1 MIAYDLDKAPE
12 FSNEEIFNAIKLTIQ
27 GKISHNV
34 DDNFNIFLVI
44 GELLR
49 HITDSNLLDST
60 LTLLR
65 ESGFIS
71 KIRLKSRYKSF
82 LIFEG
87 ANYNSKDLVRIKA
100 IYSHCLVMYE
110 YYKKLY
116 KTINP
121 EPLPILN
128 IRLENRFFLVN
139 LDMIYEILKSDY
151 NIRRQE
157 YIKELSSMGGQEI
170 EYSKWIYSLGELDL
184 IYGTDSPEI
193 KKLKT
198 LKENIENQILTQPPY
213 PFIVVGAFEAFKK
226 FVNDRQITEHHLDYG
241 YLKKKLE
248 DTNLITSIT
257 DFKFMQWLL
266 DEGFITEK
274 WYSKLN
280 EKGGFYPLNKL
291 NKPEREVNFSNYF
304 NHLL

>member
-198 LKENIENQILTQPPY
+198 LKENIENQILIDFFNMIDLDQLWNCLKNDC
-213 PFIVVGAFEAFKK
+213 IKNNGAEAPS
-226 FVNDRQITEHHLDYG
+226 VLYNI
-241 YLKKKLE
+241 
-248 DTNLITSIT
+248 I
-257 DFKFMQWLL
+257 
-266 DEGFITEK
+266 
-274 WYSKLN
+274 
-280 EKGGFYPLNKL
+280 
-291 NKPEREVNFSNYF
+291 
-304 NHLL
+304 